1 MFCVVLQVAG
11 DGLWILGALG
21 GFRTNLSL
29 RPPSAMPNTTQKV
42 TQASGAFAHRSG
54 SLRPPHPPC
63 TVQLTPDPMPS
74 AVAPQVHTTR
84 FSWSCTEHC
93 PLPHCTR
100 DLMGTTKPTQR
111 VALHSAK
118 P

>member
-63 TVQLTPDPMPS
+63 TVQLTQTPCQVQLHPRSTPPASHGPVQSIVPS
-74 AVAPQVHTTR
+74 HTAPET
-84 FSWSCTEHC
+84 
-93 PLPHCTR
+93 
-100 DLMGTTKPTQR
+100 
-111 VALHSAK
+111 
-118 P
+118 